1 MIWMNKVKKREIKT
15 KGGAYTITTDEAW
28 LRMLNEER
36 AKDNLGQVSCDLFEA
51 VIDQLEK
58 DWFDLVSL
66 TMLAQ
71 LEERERLSPV
81 LIFRSRIFQ
90 SN

>member
-1 MIWMNKVKKREIKT
+1 MNTIEYDMDEQGKKNTRLKRNMLIHDMFQ
-15 KGGAYTITTDEAW
+15 DEAW

-58 DWFDLVSL
+58 EWFDLVS
-66 TMLAQ
+66 
-71 LEERERLSPV
+71 
-81 LIFRSRIFQ
+81 
-90 SN
+90 

>member
-1 MIWMNKVKKREIKT
+1 MLISI
-15 KGGAYTITTDEAW
+15 TIDEAW

-58 DWFDLVSL
+58 EWFDLVSL
-66 TMLAQ
+66 TLPA
-71 LEERERLSPV
+71 RE
-81 LIFRSRIFQ
+81 
-90 SN
+90 

>member
-1 MIWMNKVKKREIKT
+1 MNTIEYDMDEQGKKNTRLKRNMLIHVMFQ
-15 KGGAYTITTDEAW
+15 DEAW

-58 DWFDLVSL
+58 EWFDLVS
-66 TMLAQ
+66 
-71 LEERERLSPV
+71 
-81 LIFRSRIFQ
+81 
-90 SN
+90 